1 MICRGCSAT
10 NLSQFVDLGFSAIS
24 NELIPLE
31 NSSLPESNYPLT
43 VFVCDSC
50 GFVQIPEIAS
60 REVLFPENYVYYSSF
75 SSSWLQHCSD
85 YVSKICTE
93 LTLTAS
99 DLIVE
104 VASNDGYLL
113 QYFVESGFQ
122 VLGIEPSAMVAQV
135 AQEKGIETKV
145 AFFGSDLARELK
157 NQGIRPTLMVAN
169 NVLAHVPDINDFV
182 AGFGI
187 LLSEEGIAT
196 FEFPHL
202 SKLIE
207 NNEFDTIYHEHY
219 SYLSVEALN
228 GVFERHGLHI
238 YDVELLSTHGGSLR
252 LYVSHA
258 GFKEKK
264 VSELGRVAD
273 IEKKWSPRTLDV
285 VEKFRERSFS
295 VKLNLIDELIRLKRD
310 GKKVAGYG
318 AAAKGN
324 TLLNYCG
331 IHSDLIEYVVDRNP
345 AKQSKLLPG
354 SRIPVLDLS
363 HLLVDKPDVILILP
377 WNLAEEIH
385 SDLKVM
391 LPEKVEYLT
400 AIPELRYL

>member
-1 MICRGCSAT
+1 MC
-10 NLSQFVDLGFSAIS
+10 
-24 NELIPLE
+24 
-31 NSSLPESNYPLT
+31 
-43 VFVCDSC
+43 
-50 GFVQIPEIAS
+50 
-60 REVLFPENYVYYSSF
+60 
-75 SSSWLQHCSD
+75 
-85 YVSKICTE
+85 KE
-93 LTLTAS
+93 LTLIAS

-113 QYFVESGFQ
+113 QYFVESGLQ
-122 VLGIEPSAMVAQV
+122 VLGIEPSAKVAQV

-157 NQGIRPTLMVAN
+157 KQGVIPKLMVAN

-182 AGFGI
+182 AGFSI

-238 YDVELLSTHGGSLR
+238 YDVEFLSTHGGSLR
-252 LYVSHA
+252 LYVSRP

-264 VSELGRVAD
+264 IAELNKVAD
-273 IEKKWSPRTLDV
+273 IERKWSPRSLKV
-285 VEKFRERSFS
+285 VEEFRDRSFS
-295 VKLNLIDELIRLKRD
+295 VKLNLIDELVRLKRD
-310 GKKVAGYG
+310 GKKVVGYG

-331 IHSDLIEYVVDRNP
+331 IHNDLIDYVVDRNP
-345 AKQSKLLPG
+345 AKQSMLLPG

-363 HLLVDKPDVILILP
+363 QLLVANPDVILILP

-391 LPEKVEYLT
+391 LPGSVEYLM

>member
-1 MICRGCSAT
+1 
-10 NLSQFVDLGFSAIS
+10 
-24 NELIPLE
+24 
-31 NSSLPESNYPLT
+31 
-43 VFVCDSC
+43 
-50 GFVQIPEIAS
+50 
-60 REVLFPENYVYYSSF
+60 
-75 SSSWLQHCSD
+75 
-85 YVSKICTE
+85 
-93 LTLTAS
+93 
-99 DLIVE
+99 
-104 VASNDGYLL
+104 
-113 QYFVESGFQ
+113 
-122 VLGIEPSAMVAQV
+122 
-135 AQEKGIETKV
+135 
-145 AFFGSDLARELK
+145 
-157 NQGIRPTLMVAN
+157 
-169 NVLAHVPDINDFV
+169 
-182 AGFGI
+182 
-187 LLSEEGIAT
+187 
-196 FEFPHL
+196 
-202 SKLIE
+202 
-207 NNEFDTIYHEHY
+207 
-219 SYLSVEALN
+219 VEALI

-273 IEKKWSPRTLDV
+273 IEKKWSPRSLEV
-285 VEKFRERSFS
+285 VGKFREKSFS
-295 VKLNLIDELIRLKRD
+295 VKLNLINELIRLKRE
-310 GKKVAGYG
+310 GKKVVGYG

-345 AKQSKLLPG
+345 AKQSMLLPG

-385 SDLKVM
+385 SDLKAM